1 MLLFK
6 KDELDKVRKTIIIN
20 GALNAKIVGQKPVT
34 IAALA
39 GVKIPED
46 TKVLIGEVESVDL
59 SEEFAHEK
67 LSPVL
72 AMYKSEN
79 FEDALA
85 KAEKLIADGGY
96 GHTSSIYINELTE
109 KKSLLN
115 LKLV

>member
-1 MLLFK
+1 
-6 KDELDKVRKTIIIN
+6 
-20 GALNAKIVGQKPVT
+20 
-34 IAALA
+34 
-39 GVKIPED
+39 
-46 TKVLIGEVESVDL
+46 
-59 SEEFAHEK
+59 
-67 LSPVL
+67 
-72 AMYKSEN
+72 MYKSEN